1 MNEQLNNILE
11 QQLRDAHTPDAIS
24 WWPLAIGW
32 WVLIALIVGLSVFT
46 LIRFLK
52 NRKINVYRKLASQE
66 LNRQFMVW
74 QDKQNAS
81 DYLQAANAI
90 IKRAYLHIS
99 NESAGLS
106 GAAWVSLL
114 NTHTRV
120 ELSAET
126 ADALTGQLYQ
136 KSPTVD
142 ISRVH
147 NEINSWLR
155 NHSAQPNIQITRS
168 SNA

>member
-1 MNEQLNNILE
+1 MNDQLNNILE
-11 QQLRDAHTPDAIS
+11 QQLRDVHTPDAIS

-32 WVLIALIVGLSVFT
+32 WVLIALIVGLSVFS
-46 LIRFLK
+46 LIKFFK
-52 NRKINVYRKLASQE
+52 NRRINAYRKLASQE
-66 LNRQFMVW
+66 LNRQFLVW
-74 QDKQNAS
+74 QGKQNAS
-81 DYLQAANAI
+81 DYLQAANTI
-90 IKRAYLHIS
+90 LKRAYLHAG

-114 NTHTRV
+114 NTHSSV
-120 ELSAET
+120 ELSSET

-142 ISRVH
+142 INRVH

-155 NHSAQPNIQITRS
+155 NHSAQPNIRATRS